1 MLLTQAFKHKKNHS
15 IPSWYE
21 ESKNSKIGLKNW
33 NKLCSWT
40 SEGKKTYL
48 EADFEVSNIEQ
59 VYATI

>member
-1 MLLTQAFKHKKNHS
+1 MVLTQAFNHKTNNS

-21 ESKNSKIGLKNW
+21 ESKNSKTGMKNW

-48 EADFEVSNIEQ
+48 EDDFEVSNIEL
-59 VYATI
+59 VSATI